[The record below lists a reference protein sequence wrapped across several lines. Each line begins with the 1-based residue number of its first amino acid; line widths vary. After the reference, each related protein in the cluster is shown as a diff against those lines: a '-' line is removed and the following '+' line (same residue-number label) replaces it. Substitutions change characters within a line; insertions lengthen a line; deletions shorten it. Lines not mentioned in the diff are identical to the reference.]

1 VPYFTFLWFRGK
13 PFRVPKS
20 AGPLRTEGFF
30 VSENPPPVI
39 GLNYHRQTA
48 TEGGRE
54 TMNEGVAI
62 VIAAV
67 LGSGLSLFIS
77 ELFRCIHIRAEQRER
92 FFYELYPR
100 RLELYEEIIKEIY
113 PVDAFEKMLVENYRD
128 NNIEAIVYAAKEK
141 AERLNR
147 LAHRNVLLGHS
158 DITLLLRDLVEFC
171 EAVAGRRPIP
181 VNTSGDTFS
190 FPAPGFTHLSKRI
203 MEFIRE
209 ESGKYVVNKKIFRY
223 FKEFEADQRKEE
235 KKKHSRR
242 KGPEYHPYDRD
253 SY

>member
-1 VPYFTFLWFRGK
+1 
-13 PFRVPKS
+13 
-20 AGPLRTEGFF
+20 
-30 VSENPPPVI
+30 VI
-39 GLNYHRQTA
+39 GLKHHRQTI
-48 TEGGRE
+48 TKGGRKAV
-54 TMNEGVAI
+54 NEGIAI

-77 ELFRCIHIRAEQRER
+77 ELFRHIHIKSEQKER
-92 FFYELYPR
+92 LFYELYPR
-100 RLELYEEIIKEIY
+100 RLELYEEIIREIY

-128 NNIEAIVYAAKEK
+128 NNIEAIVGAAKEK

-147 LAHRNVLLGHS
+147 LAHRNVLFGHS
-158 DITLLLRDLVEFC
+158 DITLLLCDLVEFC

-181 VNTSGDTFS
+181 VNTSGDTSGDTFS

-209 ESGKYVVNKKIFRY
+209 ESGKYVVNKKIFKA
-223 FKEFEADQRKEE
+223 FKEFETELRKEE